1 MVYTPWTSERKSG
14 ASTFDRSNYLG
25 TFSRQTNASQSTTAT
40 RVYCAFGNLE
50 STTCGQQSPFG
61 FVRAHGYQEDGD
73 SGLKLLGHRYYDS
86 SPGRFLT
93 RDRARDGRNW
103 DVYGRSR
110 SNYLIDNNGL
120 NIIGEFF
127 EADFE
132 ACDDWSGTDGYD
144 HDGHPIKVG
153 GWRSKFIPDGTA
165 ETYGGTI
172 HLPDVPTAGQFN
184 RPRSFHWRDHEEGHI
199 VQQGN
204 MPSPIYVGVYGLLAV
219 ICGVDELTNPGIP
232 PSHWGPP
239 GHDHNPMETLAEDYA
254 WDKEGNSGNEGTW
267 GR

>member
-1 MVYTPWTSERKSG
+1 
-14 ASTFDRSNYLG
+14 
-25 TFSRQTNASQSTTAT
+25 
-40 RVYCAFGNLE
+40 
-50 STTCGQQSPFG
+50 
-61 FVRAHGYQEDGD
+61 
-73 SGLKLLGHRYYDS
+73 
-86 SPGRFLT
+86 
-93 RDRARDGRNW
+93 
-103 DVYGRSR
+103 VYGRSR

-267 GR
+267 GC